1 MGQLFQFFGAQLMKP
16 YPPSPEY
23 YAGYSLVRS
32 NSRTGEIAGGK
43 ASGIGCE
50 LQEYVFRENFCS
62 GVNWEETTRTET
74 K

>member
-1 MGQLFQFFGAQLMKP
+1 MKR

-23 YAGYSLVRS
+23 HASYSLVRS
-32 NSRTGEIAGGK
+32 NSRTEEIVGGK
-43 ASGIGCE
+43 ASGIGCK

-62 GVNWEETTRTET
+62 RMNWKGTTRMET